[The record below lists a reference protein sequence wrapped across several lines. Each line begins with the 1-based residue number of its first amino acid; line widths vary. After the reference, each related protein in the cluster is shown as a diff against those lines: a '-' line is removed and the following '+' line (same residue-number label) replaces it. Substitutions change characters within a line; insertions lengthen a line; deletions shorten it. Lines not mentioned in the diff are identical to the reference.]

1 MRHIRKVEYSS
12 AIKKNDILLRTA
24 VWMQLENITLRERRC
39 RGYDSTCVKCLEMTS
54 LYRWKTDLWLPV
66 IGRVRVAID
75 CKQTQRK
82 FDTDNI
88 LTYNCKINTNSKIF
102 TYKLI
107 SVLHTSFKLL
117 LFLEKYSLFT
127 LCCKF
132 SLNFASF
139 LTC

>member
-1 MRHIRKVEYSS
+1 M
-12 AIKKNDILLRTA
+12 
-24 VWMQLENITLRERRC
+24 
-39 RGYDSTCVKCLEMTS
+39 
-54 LYRWKTDLWLPV
+54 

-139 LTC
+139 LTCLKKKKKIIKVMMSICDNKSINKLIDVKILEEGITHNKYGI